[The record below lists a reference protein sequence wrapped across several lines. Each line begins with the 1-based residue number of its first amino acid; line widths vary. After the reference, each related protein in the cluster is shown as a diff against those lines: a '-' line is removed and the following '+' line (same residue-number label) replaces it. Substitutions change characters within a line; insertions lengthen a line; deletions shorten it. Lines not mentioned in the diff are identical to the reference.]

1 MEEPDIV
8 ASSKSSVGRW
18 VLVLGTT
25 LPLAV
30 GAGVGIGVFA
40 FAPPKTRVAPVSSAP
55 KCPPPAPSVAPPT
68 TLVERAIVGD
78 FKAIDDL
85 KAKAPAVRTAEETL
99 ALTRGRSHNK
109 SAALEGFGVEIKK
122 NSDLLQNKDKLQRL
136 RDFLT
141 DRETTNQAA
150 TIVVGLPGTL
160 GPDLLYEV
168 ASGTKTKND
177 TSQLAEELLATK
189 DLRDKASPALA
200 IALDLRRAEKC
211 EEFKDLLTRAHG
223 AADRRAMPTL
233 TKLASRRGCGDN
245 KLGDC
250 YECLRPLEKDKEAID
265 LGDAIK
271 AVGKRPAPKL

>member
-1 MEEPDIV
+1 MAEDTGLV
-8 ASSKSSVGRW
+8 VSSKSSLGKW
-18 VLVLGTT
+18 FLLGTT

-30 GAGVGIGVFA
+30 GLGVGIGVYA
-40 FAPPKTRVAPVSSAP
+40 FAPPKASVAPVSSAP
-55 KCPPPAPSVAPPT
+55 KCPPPAPTVPPPT
-68 TLVERAIVGD
+68 TLVERAIVGE

-85 KAKAPAVRTAEETL
+85 KAKAATDRSAEETL

-109 SAALEGFGVEIKK
+109 SAALEGFGVEIRK

-150 TIVVGLPGTL
+150 GIVVGLPGTL

-177 TSQLAEELLATK
+177 TTQLAEDLLATK

-200 IALDLRRAEKC
+200 VTLDLRRAEKC
-211 EEFKDLLTRAHG
+211 EEFKDLLTRAHDT
-223 AADRRAMPTL
+223 ADRRAMPTL
-233 TKLASRRGCGDN
+233 AKLASKRGCGDN
-245 KLGDC
+245 KQADC
-250 YECLRPLEKDKEAID
+250 YECLRPLEKDKQAID
-265 LGDAIK
+265 LGKAIK
-271 AVGKRPAPKL
+271 AVAKRPAPKL